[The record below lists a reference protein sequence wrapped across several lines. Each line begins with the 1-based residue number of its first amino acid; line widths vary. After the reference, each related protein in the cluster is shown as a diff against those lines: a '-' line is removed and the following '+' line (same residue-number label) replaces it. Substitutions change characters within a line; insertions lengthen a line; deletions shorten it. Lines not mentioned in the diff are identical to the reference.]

1 MSHRHPCTCVYV
13 FLPTTWILALQIS
26 QTIYLSFVW
35 WPWHILSVGA
45 DVTQTHKWHCL
56 TIILFWRGLALGKK
70 RKHLPEIHI
79 SHHTQKHFL
88 TFSGTPPWGFNRFSS
103 HRVLYSL
110 PGGGGVLKVFI
121 TNLPSTCWLLRISG
135 QFCDGS
141 FSKSVI
147 NTKTAHTRLSIQNNL
162 FLSSA
167 QIVSR
172 IFIIEL
178 HQFPSIKM
186 DLSLAKAK
194 SPIFMTKP
202 SDS

>member
-1 MSHRHPCTCVYV
+1 MWRMIILSLLLSLFCATDHLSFFCLMTLAHIVCWCRCNTDTQMTLSDNHTFWEGPCT
-13 FLPTTWILALQIS
+13 
-26 QTIYLSFVW
+26 
-35 WPWHILSVGA
+35 
-45 DVTQTHKWHCL
+45 
-56 TIILFWRGLALGKK
+56 GKK

-172 IFIIEL
+172 IFIIQL
-178 HQFPSIKM
+178 HQFPFIKM
-186 DLSLAKAK
+186 DLSLIAWQRPKAQ
-194 SPIFMTKP
+194 F
-202 SDS
+202 